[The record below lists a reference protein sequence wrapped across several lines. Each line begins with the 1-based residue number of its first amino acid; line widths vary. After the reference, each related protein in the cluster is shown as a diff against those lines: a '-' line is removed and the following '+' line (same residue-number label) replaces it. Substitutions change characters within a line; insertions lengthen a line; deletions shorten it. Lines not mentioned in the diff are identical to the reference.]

1 MDLTNYI
8 LLACDRD
15 MLSNKFGLDIFYT
28 AFKEAAETSGV
39 ETGIHSEIDNR
50 FVLMKENFFLSM
62 TYLAKALF
70 AHEGKGAFEAMFAHM
85 L

>member
-15 MLSNKFGLDIFYT
+15 MMSNKFGLDIFYT
-28 AFKEAAETSGV
+28 AFKEAAQTSNV
-39 ETGIHSEIDNR
+39 ETGFSDVDSC
-50 FVLMKENFFLSM
+50 FVLRKENFFLSM